1 MSQSERSIVIKRLL
15 SRVFIPLLCTAGAP
29 VASHAQTLQSP
40 PSGALIQIMSNSTVG
55 VLLDEIPAGPL
66 REAAAA
72 NALAEPNEFWIARAK
87 DQVRLM
93 SYRLIFRSGY
103 HNTSNGA
110 KPVSYGPLPLPPQRD
125 KWNIAVSGAPRRS
138 STINGHDMVVVD
150 YAFSSVIVTDP
161 VSPGLVDP
169 NLPVIG
175 GSTSEKIDL
184 PADPELLL
192 ERTGYACM
200 DENEFPP
207 GSVFEENTWYFYDDT
222 CTTNP
227 STSLCHVTV
236 VPNQTCK
243 SALANGPGRV
253 PTTITFTRIPYE
265 STTAGQYRVG
275 HVNPQAISA
284 GSAADLSIV
293 ESGMTD
299 EHDFAW
305 RFFGPGS
312 CELGEGVIGEYGWRR
327 ILMFSAIVQNDGTAA
342 LDLGN
347 PADPANPYAQSNVF
361 AYSPCHHHYHF
372 SHYGIFTYSV
382 AGQVST
388 GSKRA
393 FCLEDT
399 NRYHNDESTPLTASH
414 QTCQNQGM
422 GAGWGDE
429 YNFGIPG
436 QWVDVTGMDT
446 SIVGNQ
452 LTFSSNPDQFL
463 CEGVL
468 PHSPPIF
475 PQDFSI
481 TSFINEADL
490 QPEYRVNCGFLTNWN
505 SYIPPDPPSPSFH
518 DNYDAVPVTSPGGGF
533 VTDQCTRGQIGP
545 KRNCGFTAGLTAAAT
560 TPGTDTP
567 VACASATA
575 SAPAQQV
582 SLSCRVGAGAQPAVV
597 RICEVSGQS
606 DTGVA
611 CTLANAVANVIVG
624 TKPTAVQF
632 SCPAVRDAVMTGS
645 PPVPQTMPGVGGY
658 SIYRAALGNLGASD
672 NEAPAVTCTGH

>member
-1 MSQSERSIVIKRLL
+1 MTKHLL
-15 SRVFIPLLCTAGAP
+15 WRVFIAPLCIAL
-29 VASHAQTLQSP
+29 VRDASQAQTPQSSP
-40 PSGALIQIMSNSTVG
+40 AGALIQMTSSSTVG
-55 VLLDEIPAGPL
+55 VLLDEMPVGPL

-72 NALAEPNEFWIARAK
+72 NALAKSSDFWIARAK

-93 SYRLIFRSGY
+93 SYRLIFRSGF
-103 HNTSNGA
+103 HNTSNGT
-110 KPVSYGPLPLPPQRD
+110 KPNSYGPLPLPPQRD
-125 KWNIAVSGAPRRS
+125 KWKVTLNGAARRN
-138 STINGHDMVVVD
+138 TINGHDMVVVD
-150 YAFSSVIVTDP
+150 YTFGSVIVTDSI
-161 VSPGLVDP
+161 SPGLVDP

-175 GSTSEKIDL
+175 GSTSERIDL

-200 DENEFPP
+200 DENEFPA

-227 STSLCHVTV
+227 SASLCHVTV
-236 VPNQTCK
+236 QPKQTCRD
-243 SALANGPGRV
+243 ALVNGPGRV
-253 PTTITFTRIPYE
+253 PTTITFTRIPYD
-265 STTAGQYRVG
+265 SAVAGEYRVG
-275 HVNPQAISA
+275 QVNPVAISA

-299 EHDFAW
+299 ERDFAW
-305 RFFGPGS
+305 RFFAPGS
-312 CELGEGVIGEYGWRR
+312 CEFGEGVIGQYGWRR

-342 LDLGN
+342 LDLGD
-347 PADPANPYAQSNVF
+347 PSDPANPYVQSNVF
-361 AYSPCHHHYHF
+361 AFSQCHQHYHF
-372 SHYGIFTYSV
+372 SHYGVFTYMV
-382 AGQVST
+382 PGRVST

-414 QTCQNQGM
+414 QTCHNQGI

-446 SIVGNQ
+446 SVAGNQ
-452 LTFSSNPDQFL
+452 LTFSSNPDRFL

-475 PQDFSI
+475 PQDFLI
-481 TSFINEADL
+481 TPFQNEQNL
-490 QPEYRVNCGFLTNWN
+490 LSEYRVNCKFLTNWN
-505 SYIPPDPPSPSFH
+505 SYIPPSPPSPSFA
-518 DNYDAVPVTSPGGGF
+518 DNYDAVPVTSPGGSF
-533 VTDQCTRGQIGP
+533 VTDPCTRGQIGP
-545 KRNCGFTAGLTAAAT
+545 KRNCGFTAGSTATVT
-560 TPGTDTP
+560 TPATDTP

-582 SLSCRVGAGAQPAVV
+582 NLSCSVGAGAQPAVV

-606 DTGVA
+606 ATGVA
-611 CTLANAVANVIVG
+611 CTFADAVANVIVG
-624 TKPTAVQF
+624 TTPTAVRF
-632 SCPAVRDAVMTGS
+632 SCPAVRDAMMAGS
-645 PPVPQTMPGVGGY
+645 PPIPQGVPGAGGY
-658 SIYRAALGNLGASD
+658 SIYRAALGNLGGSD
-672 NEAPAVTCTGH
+672 SAAPAVTCTGQ

>member
-1 MSQSERSIVIKRLL
+1 MTKRLL
-15 SRVFIPLLCTAGAP
+15 GRVFIGLLCTAVVR
-29 VASHAQTLQSP
+29 VASPAQTSQSSP
-40 PSGALIQIMSNSTVG
+40 AGALIQITSSSTVG
-55 VLLDEIPAGPL
+55 ILLDEIPAGPL

-72 NALAEPNEFWIARAK
+72 NALAEPNDFWIVRAK

-93 SYRLIFRSGY
+93 SYRLIFRSGF
-103 HNTSNGA
+103 HHASNGA

-125 KWNIAVSGAPRRS
+125 EWNVTLNSAARRD

-150 YAFSSVIVTDP
+150 YTFSSVIVTDS

-227 STSLCHVTV
+227 SASLCHVTV
-236 VPNQTCK
+236 LPNQTCR
-243 SALANGPGRV
+243 SALVNGPGRV
-253 PTTITFTRIPYE
+253 PTTITFTRIPYD
-265 STTAGQYRVG
+265 STTASEYRVG
-275 HVNPQAISA
+275 HVNPLAISA
-284 GSAADLSIV
+284 GRAADLSIV

-312 CELGEGVIGEYGWRR
+312 CELGEGVIGQYGWRR

-342 LDLGN
+342 LDLGD
-347 PADPANPYAQSNVF
+347 PGDPANPYAQSNVF

-372 SHYGIFTYSV
+372 SHYGVFTYMV
-382 AGQVST
+382 PGQVST

-414 QTCQNQGM
+414 QTCHNQGM

-446 SIVGNQ
+446 SMAGNQ

-481 TSFINEADL
+481 TGFLNEANS
-490 QPEYRVNCGFLTNWN
+490 QPEYRVNCSFLANWN
-505 SYIPPDPPSPSFH
+505 SYIPPDPPSLSFD
-518 DNYDAVPVTSPGGGF
+518 DNYDSVPVSSPGGSF
-533 VTDQCTRGQIGP
+533 VTDSCTRGQIGP
-545 KRNCGFTAGLTAAAT
+545 KRNCGFTAGLAAT
-560 TPGTDTP
+560 ITTPATDKPLKCTS
-567 VACASATA
+567 ANASAQ
-575 SAPAQQV
+575 AQQIN
-582 SLSCRVGAGAQPAVV
+582 LSCKVGVGAQPAVV

-611 CTLANAVANVIVG
+611 CTFADSIANVIVG
-624 TKPTAVQF
+624 TTPTPVTF
-632 SCPAVRDAVMTGS
+632 SCPAVRDSMMVGS
-645 PPVPQTMPGVGGY
+645 PPVPQTVPGVGGY

-672 NEAPAVTCTGH
+672 SAAPAVTCTGN